1 MSKIKLI
8 LKHSIKSDINQLY
21 INQLQDYNNAI
32 EANDGSST

>member
-21 INQLQDYNNAI
+21 IRLDNNAI